1 MPRSM
6 FSIKSDVKD
15 WTRKMNR
22 VNKELLPKA
31 IVATVNRAGKAA
43 HSRSIR
49 NVKSMLTVRS
59 SYTLGSMIFSPAKVR
74 SSGVAGY
81 AVTGSKS
88 RYLPI
93 QEKGGVVRAR
103 RKRIAVPT
111 TFARGGSK
119 RNVIQKEYKMRAMG
133 QVAGFKQQYTKKGR
147 KKRGK
152 GFFYL
157 PGRGG
162 HKPGIFIRQDGQL
175 RMVRDLSL
183 RRYRLKPTHWHTE
196 AVKKYGNK
204 RVMGQV
210 FVQEAKRQLAK
221 VR

>member
-1 MPRSM
+1 
-6 FSIKSDVKD
+6 
-15 WTRKMNR
+15 MNR

-31 IVATVNRAGKAA
+31 QVETINRVAQAA

-133 QVAGFKQQYTKKGR
+133 QVAGFKKGR

-157 PGRGG
+157 PGKGG